1 MASGVGCHQSSAN
14 ETDRHRMTQENESLF
29 YQAWL
34 NDLQIA
40 NDSLREQR
48 EEDRKRIAE
57 LEKQVTM
64 YRSMADQLKR
74 LLSQGD
80 NYT

>member
-1 MASGVGCHQSSAN
+1 MSASEAYSCHMS
-14 ETDRHRMTQENESLF
+14 QENESLF

-34 NDLQIA
+34 NDLQITV
-40 NDSLREQR
+40 DSLREQR
-48 EEDRKRIAE
+48 EEDRKRMAE

-64 YRSMADQLKR
+64 YRSMADQLRR

-80 NYT
+80 NYI

>member
-1 MASGVGCHQSSAN
+1 MS
-14 ETDRHRMTQENESLF
+14 QENESLF

-34 NDLQIA
+34 NDLQITV
-40 NDSLREQR
+40 DSLREQR
-48 EEDRKRIAE
+48 EEDRKRMAE

-64 YRSMADQLKR
+64 YRSMADQLRR

-80 NYT
+80 NYI

>member
-1 MASGVGCHQSSAN
+1 
-14 ETDRHRMTQENESLF
+14 MTQENESLF

>member
-1 MASGVGCHQSSAN
+1 MPP
-14 ETDRHRMTQENESLF
+14 ENESIF

-34 NDLQIA
+34 NDLQITV
-40 NDSLREQR
+40 DSLREQR

-57 LEKQVTM
+57 LDKQVTM

-80 NYT
+80 NYQ

>member
-1 MASGVGCHQSSAN
+1 
-14 ETDRHRMTQENESLF
+14 MTQENESLF

-34 NDLQIA
+34 NDLQIS

>member
-1 MASGVGCHQSSAN
+1 
-14 ETDRHRMTQENESLF
+14 MTSNENESIF

-34 NDLQIA
+34 NDLQITV
-40 NDSLREQR
+40 DSLREQR

-57 LEKQVTM
+57 LEKQVIM
-64 YRSMADQLKR
+64 YRSMVDQLKR

-80 NYT
+80 NYL

>member
-1 MASGVGCHQSSAN
+1 MS
-14 ETDRHRMTQENESLF
+14 QENESIF

-34 NDLQIA
+34 NDLQITV
-40 NDSLREQR
+40 DSLREQR

-57 LEKQVTM
+57 LDKQVTM
-64 YRSMADQLKR
+64 YRSMVDQLRR

-80 NYT
+80 NYL

>member
-1 MASGVGCHQSSAN
+1 
-14 ETDRHRMTQENESLF
+14 MTHENESIF

-34 NDLQIA
+34 NDLQITV
-40 NDSLREQR
+40 DSLREQR
-48 EEDRKRIAE
+48 EEDRKRMAE

-80 NYT
+80 NYI

>member
-1 MASGVGCHQSSAN
+1 MKELESEGQ
-14 ETDRHRMTQENESLF
+14 TKMPPENESIF

-34 NDLQIA
+34 NDLQMTV
-40 NDSLREQR
+40 DSLREQR

-57 LEKQVTM
+57 LDKQVAM

-80 NYT
+80 NYL

>member
-1 MASGVGCHQSSAN
+1 
-14 ETDRHRMTQENESLF
+14 MTQENESLF

-57 LEKQVTM
+57 LEQQVTM

>member
-1 MASGVGCHQSSAN
+1 
-14 ETDRHRMTQENESLF
+14 MTQENESIF
-29 YQAWL
+29 YRAWL
-34 NDLQIA
+34 TDMQMSV
-40 NDSLREQR
+40 DSLREQR

-64 YRSMADQLKR
+64 YRSMVDQLRR

-80 NYT
+80 NYL

>member
-1 MASGVGCHQSSAN
+1 MTSN
-14 ETDRHRMTQENESLF
+14 ERESIF

-34 NDLQIA
+34 NDIQITV
-40 NDSLREQR
+40 DSLREQR

-64 YRSMADQLKR
+64 YRSMVDQLKR

-80 NYT
+80 NYL